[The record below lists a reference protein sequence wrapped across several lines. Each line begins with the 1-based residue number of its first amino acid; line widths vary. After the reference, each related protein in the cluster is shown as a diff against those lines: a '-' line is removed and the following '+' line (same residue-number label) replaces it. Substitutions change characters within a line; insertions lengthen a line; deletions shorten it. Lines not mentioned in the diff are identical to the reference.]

1 MGLGIRAGGE
11 RAASITVVLVELDEG
26 PRAQMDMDRGI
37 RALRVAVA
45 LELVV
50 ARHPGQALSGSLYSC
65 GQMRPGSGRLVSSW
79 TMATLPE
86 GPTPRRYA
94 QAVRSCLCHRCG
106 RPLVGRTRKLLRT
119 MYRAHLRTCPRAP
132 LA

>member
-1 MGLGIRAGGE
+1 
-11 RAASITVVLVELDEG
+11 
-26 PRAQMDMDRGI
+26 MDMDRGI

-50 ARHPGQALSGSLYSC
+50 ARHPGRALSGSLYSG

>member
-1 MGLGIRAGGE
+1 MSLGIRAGGE
-11 RAASITVVLVELDEG
+11 RAASVTVVLVELDEG
-26 PRAQMDMDRGI
+26 PGAQMDMGRGI

-45 LELVV
+45 LELIVV
-50 ARHPGQALSGSLYSC
+50 CHPGRALLGSLYSRR
-65 GQMRPGSGRLVSSW
+65 QVRPGSGQLVSFRR
-79 TMATLPE
+79 MPTLPE

>member
-1 MGLGIRAGGE
+1 MGLGVRTGGE
-11 RAASITVVLVELDEG
+11 RAASVTVVLVELDEG
-26 PRAQMDMDRGI
+26 PGAQMDMGRGI

-50 ARHPGQALSGSLYSC
+50 ARHPRWGLLVSLYSRR
-65 GQMRPGSGRLVSSW
+65 QVRPGSGRLVSFRR
-79 TMATLPE
+79 MPTLPE

-106 RPLVGRTRKLLRT
+106 RHLVGRTRKLLRT

>member
-1 MGLGIRAGGE
+1 MGLGIGAGGE
-11 RAASITVVLVELDEG
+11 RAASVAIVLVELDEG
-26 PRAQMDMDRGI
+26 PGAQMDMGGGI

-45 LELVV
+45 LELIV
-50 ARHPGQALSGSLYSC
+50 ARHPGRALLGSLYSC
-65 GQMRPGSGRLVSSW
+65 GQMRPGSGQLVSSW

-86 GPTPRRYA
+86 GPTLRRYA

-119 MYRAHLRTCPRAP
+119 MYRAHLRTCPRAS

>member
-1 MGLGIRAGGE
+1 MGLGIGAGGE

-26 PRAQMDMDRGI
+26 PGAQMDMDRGI

-45 LELVV
+45 LELIV
-50 ARHPGQALSGSLYSC
+50 ARHPGRALLGSLYSC
-65 GQMRPGSGRLVSSW
+65 GQMRPGSGQLVSFRR
-79 TMATLPE
+79 MPTLPE

-94 QAVRSCLCHRCG
+94 QAVRSSLCHRCG

>member
-1 MGLGIRAGGE
+1 MGLGVRTGGE
-11 RAASITVVLVELDEG
+11 RAASVTVVLVELDEG
-26 PRAQMDMDRGI
+26 PGAQMGMRRGI

-45 LELVV
+45 LELIV
-50 ARHPGQALSGSLYSC
+50 ARHPRRALSASLYSRR
-65 GQMRPGSGRLVSSW
+65 QVRPGSDRLVSFW
-79 TMATLPE
+79 RMPTLPE

-106 RPLVGRTRKLLRT
+106 RQLVGRTRKLLRT